1 VSAEELNARIE
12 RLTAAV
18 EALPDPSARMV
29 AEQLALAVIEM
40 HGEGLA
46 SLLARLDPDVVRA
59 AASEDDAVAGV
70 LLLHGLHPV
79 PVEER
84 VIAVVGDD
92 AELIGVADGVVT
104 VRLTGG
110 RQAAL
115 VEQELLAAVP
125 DLAGVIV
132 EQATGIALP
141 MAAP

>member
-18 EALPDPSARMV
+18 EAMPDPQARML
-29 AEQLALAVIEM
+29 AEQLSLAVIEM

-46 SLLARLDPDVVRA
+46 ALLARLDPAVVREA
-59 AASEDDAVAGV
+59 AADEAIGGL

-84 VIAVVGDD
+84 VLDAIAGD
-92 AELIGVADGVVT
+92 AELIGVADGLAT

-110 RQAAL
+110 RRAAD
-115 VEQELLAAVP
+115 VERELMAAVP
-125 DLAGVIV
+125 DLAGVEV
-132 EQATGIALP
+132 QQATGVALP